1 MAIYTKF
8 SAEDKKRFTQD
19 WLALFPELGSPQ
31 PMWLSERLGNLV
43 FSIVLDSAYD
53 DVYSA
58 CFYITDLAINSKFPT
73 LTYSSFYRGYGISL
87 RYHNEKYQK
96 EAARMR
102 EQLPFPLGKDVPFQ
116 VVWKYFMNVY
126 PQFKEGE
133 TLKILFHICRLYSH
147 EELFP
152 VLHKLGL
159 KWEEDGQKA
168 FIPIER
174 GYWKRYVENMPDRET
189 MLKECD
195 ERAKRFHFDQ
205 IPRYE
210 IIA

>member
-1 MAIYTKF
+1 
-8 SAEDKKRFTQD
+8 
-19 WLALFPELGSPQ
+19 
-31 PMWLSERLGNLV
+31 
-43 FSIVLDSAYD
+43 
-53 DVYSA
+53 
-58 CFYITDLAINSKFPT
+58 
-73 LTYSSFYRGYGISL
+73 
-87 RYHNEKYQK
+87 
-96 EAARMR
+96 MR

-168 FIPIER
+168 FTQSKEAIGNVMSKICR
-174 GYWKRYVENMPDRET
+174 IGKQCSKSVMNGQSGFTLIRYRDT
-189 MLKECD
+189 KL
-195 ERAKRFHFDQ
+195 
-205 IPRYE
+205 
-210 IIA
+210 